1 MQPHCRP
8 RDTTANVVYSVYGG
22 PRRTTHRA
30 SHTRT
35 PPVSVLAR
43 QQPNYDGKSDKGL
56 TLLWIPRVNSF
67 SISRAL
73 ELLGKAQDYSE
84 PYASQPMTAWFLWE
98 MEEGPEKISLQLQGW
113 SSPLP

>member
-1 MQPHCRP
+1 MVDPVGLRVEP
-8 RDTTANVVYSVYGG
+8 L
-22 PRRTTHRA
+22 
-30 SHTRT
+30 T
-35 PPVSVLAR
+35 PEHPLCPSWHAE
-43 QQPNYDGKSDKGL
+43 QPNYDGKSDKGL

-84 PYASQPMTAWFLWE
+84 PYASQPMTAWLLWE

-113 SSPLP
+113 SSSLP